1 MKKPSPLGRVAEHK
15 RGQERYGNISPKLY
29 RQSEIVLYLFRHG
42 FAVPP
47 SPEGKA
53 FIERSDFL
61 KRKKK
66 LQESAGAL
74 AAVCQLRSGDTHPFG
89 AVRGFVPLGGG
100 EERVYREMREA
111 IPVLDAAVGK
121 MVRLC
126 GGFSVQC
133 KNPEAQKKLNAF
145 LQMMPCGR
153 GQMGIESFL
162 SGYLDSLLTYGR
174 AVGELVVAGGKLRA
188 VCWGDVTALEVQ
200 EGENPL
206 DVVLWG
212 VDEHGMM
219 RPLPYQ
225 QLLLF
230 TTWHPEPGHPY
241 GVSMFRGMPFL
252 ADILLKIYN
261 TFGSNWERA
270 GNVRYSVICKGAEEL
285 DPGAAQERGRAVAS
299 EWARAM
305 EDCKNGTVRDFVAV
319 GDVEIKVI
327 GGEAPILDSQVPV
340 RQILEQLVAKTGL
353 PPFLLGLSW
362 STTERMSAQQAD
374 LLTSELWALRRA
386 VEPAMRKI
394 CRMYLALEGLDD
406 RVEILWDD
414 ISLQDITQEAQADL
428 YRAQAEKYR
437 AEAGR

>member
-1 MKKPSPLGRVAEHK
+1 M
-15 RGQERYGNISPKLY
+15 
-29 RQSEIVLYLFRHG
+29 
-42 FAVPP
+42 
-47 SPEGKA
+47 
-53 FIERSDFL
+53 
-61 KRKKK
+61 KRKK
-66 LQESAGAL
+66 QESGAM
-74 AAVCQLRSGDTHPFG
+74 AAVCQLRGGNIHPFG
-89 AVRGFVPLGGG
+89 AMRHFTPLGGG
-100 EERVYREMREA
+100 EERVYREMRES

-126 GGFSVQC
+126 GGFEVRC
-133 KNPEAQKKLNAF
+133 KNPQAQHKLNAF

-174 AVGELVVAGGKLRA
+174 AVGEMVVAGGKLRA
-188 VCWGDVTALEVQ
+188 VCWGDVTTLEVQ
-200 EGENPL
+200 EGNDSL

-212 VDEHGMM
+212 MDDHGLM

-225 QLLLF
+225 HLLLF
-230 TTWHPEPGHPY
+230 TTMNPEPAHPY

-261 TFGSNWERA
+261 TIGSNWERA
-270 GNVRYSVICKGAEEL
+270 GNLRYSVICKGGENL
-285 DPGAAQERGRAVAS
+285 DPVTAQERGKAVAEQWS
-299 EWARAM
+299 KAM
-305 EDCKNGTVRDFVAV
+305 EDGKNGTIRDFVAV

-327 GGEAPILDSQVPV
+327 GGEAPLLDSEVPV

-362 STTERMSAQQAD
+362 STTERMSTQQAD
-374 LLTSELWALRRA
+374 ILTSELWALRRT

-394 CRMYLALEGLDD
+394 CQTFLALEGLDN

-414 ISLQDITQEAQADL
+414 ISLQDITQESQAAL
-428 YRAQAEKYR
+428 YNAQAEKYR
-437 AEAGR
+437 AEAKLAQEPV

>member
-1 MKKPSPLGRVAEHK
+1 M
-15 RGQERYGNISPKLY
+15 
-29 RQSEIVLYLFRHG
+29 
-42 FAVPP
+42 
-47 SPEGKA
+47 
-53 FIERSDFL
+53 
-61 KRKKK
+61 KRKKEK
-66 LQESAGAL
+66 SGVT
-74 AAVCQLRSGDTHPFG
+74 AVCQLRNGNLHPFG
-89 AVRGFVPLGGG
+89 AMRGFVPLGGG

-111 IPVLDAAVGK
+111 IPVLDAAVVK

-126 GGFSVQC
+126 GGFQVKCRSA
-133 KNPEAQKKLNAF
+133 EAQQKLNGF

-188 VCWGDVTALEVQ
+188 VCWGDVTSLEVQ
-200 EGENPL
+200 ESDNAL
-206 DVVLWG
+206 DTVLWG
-212 VDEHGMM
+212 MDEHGLM

-225 QLLLF
+225 HLLLF
-230 TTWHPEPGHPY
+230 TTWHPEPAHPY
-241 GVSMFRGMPFL
+241 GVSLFRGMPFL
-252 ADILLKIYN
+252 AEILLKIYN
-261 TFGSNWERA
+261 TIGSNWERA
-270 GNVRYSVICKGAEEL
+270 GNVRYSVICKGGEDL
-285 DPGAAQERGRAVAS
+285 DPAMAQERSKAVAA

-305 EDCKNGTVRDFVAV
+305 EDSKNGTVRDFVAV

-327 GGEAPILDSQVPV
+327 GGEAHILDSEVPV

-362 STTERMSAQQAD
+362 STTERMSTQQAD

-394 CRMYLALEGLDD
+394 CQTYLALEGLDN

-414 ISLQDITQEAQADL
+414 ISLQDITQEAQAEL
-428 YRAQAEKYR
+428 YQAQAEKYR
-437 AEAGR
+437 SDAANM

>member
-1 MKKPSPLGRVAEHK
+1 M
-15 RGQERYGNISPKLY
+15 
-29 RQSEIVLYLFRHG
+29 
-42 FAVPP
+42 
-47 SPEGKA
+47 
-53 FIERSDFL
+53 
-61 KRKKK
+61 KRKK
-66 LQESAGAL
+66 QESGAM
-74 AAVCQLRSGDTHPFG
+74 AAVCQLRGGNIHPFG
-89 AVRGFVPLGGG
+89 AMRHFTPLGGG
-100 EERVYREMREA
+100 EERVYREMRES

-126 GGFSVQC
+126 GGFEVRC
-133 KNPEAQKKLNAF
+133 KNPQAQHKLNAF

-174 AVGELVVAGGKLRA
+174 AVGEMVVAGGKLRA
-188 VCWGDVTALEVQ
+188 VCWGDVTTLEVQ
-200 EGENPL
+200 EGNNSL

-212 VDEHGMM
+212 MDDHGLM

-225 QLLLF
+225 HLLLF
-230 TTWHPEPGHPY
+230 TTMNPEPAHPY

-261 TFGSNWERA
+261 TIGSNWERA
-270 GNVRYSVICKGAEEL
+270 GNLRYSVICKGGENL
-285 DPGAAQERGRAVAS
+285 DPVTAQERGKAVAEQWS
-299 EWARAM
+299 KAM
-305 EDCKNGTVRDFVAV
+305 EDGKNGTIRDFVAV

-327 GGEAPILDSQVPV
+327 GGEAPLLDSEVPV

-362 STTERMSAQQAD
+362 STTERMSTQQAD
-374 LLTSELWALRRA
+374 ILTSELWALRRT

-394 CRMYLALEGLDD
+394 CQTFLALEGLDN

-414 ISLQDITQEAQADL
+414 ISLQDITQESQAAL
-428 YRAQAEKYR
+428 YNAQAEKYR
-437 AEAGR
+437 AEAKLAQEPV